1 MMLIMRTI
9 GYLAVA
15 LVLTADCTLNAQENP
30 PAQPQLKGELIYL
43 RDYGTDDIAYLVVP
57 EQPPACGIVIVPD
70 GYGLDVEIKKQADAL
85 SKKGYLVLV
94 ADLYNGAVT
103 PNPQQA
109 DRMLAD
115 LMEKSVL
122 ASLKTSVNFF
132 QTSPRFKVDK
142 VAMVAVGGT
151 AFQVAKF
158 AMKKDSGL
166 TAVVFL
172 EPPALPTQELLDGV
186 RCPAQ
191 FLTGP
196 DCRIDSTARPALA
209 QNKSASIEVR
219 DVPASP
225 NGRKG
230 MGWKEWAA
238 AEEFIRRGL
247 TQEKKENILQKLFD

>member
-1 MMLIMRTI
+1 MRTF
-9 GYLAVA
+9 GYLVAA
-15 LVLTADCTLNAQENP
+15 LVMAAVCTLQAQENP
-30 PAQPQLKGELIYL
+30 PAQPQFKGELIYL

-57 EQPPACGIVIVPD
+57 EQPPACGIVILPD

-85 SKKGYLVLV
+85 SRKGYLVLV
-94 ADLYNGAVT
+94 VDLYNGAVT

-109 DRMLAD
+109 ERMIAD
-115 LMEKSVL
+115 LMEKTVL

-151 AFQVAKF
+151 TSHVAKF

-166 TAVVFL
+166 TSVVFL
-172 EPPALPTQELLDGV
+172 EPPALPTQELLDGI

-196 DCRIDSTARPALA
+196 DCRIESTVRAALA
-209 QNKSASIEVR
+209 QNKSVSIEVR
-219 DVPASP
+219 DVPAGP

-230 MGWKEWAA
+230 MGSKEWTA